1 MKITEKEQE
10 WINGRLIF
18 EVKDSKKR
26 SEIQLAAR
34 SLSLE
39 SKDPDNSYWLF
50 VNHFVDPKNSDDLKE
65 ALKGLNQLDLFEATT
80 NYGEKTKKRF
90 GGKRTQK

>member
-10 WINGRLIF
+10 WITGRLIF

-39 SKDPDNSYWLF
+39 SKDPENAYWLF

-65 ALKGLNQLDLFEATT
+65 ALKGLNRLDLFEATT
-80 NYGEKTKKRF
+80 NYGDKKKRS
-90 GGKRTQK
+90 GGKRTKK